1 MEVVVQG
8 SPVKEK
14 DKKEA
19 SPDKWEIDC
28 WVRTLTEAEE
38 IKADAEKMKHVL
50 PRLKKQV
57 KVIESLEELRKKASE
72 MAGES
77 E

>member
-1 MEVVVQG
+1 MEVIVNA
-8 SPVKEK
+8 SPVKEA
-14 DKKEA
+14 DKKDEE
-19 SPDKWEIDC
+19 PCKWEIDN
-28 WVRTLTEAEE
+28 WVRTITEAEE
-38 IKADAEKMKHVL
+38 IKADPEKMAYVL

-72 MAGES
+72 MTDET